1 MAENDEKGVSRMEH
15 LEWCKGRALK
25 YLETGDIQNAIA
37 SMLSDLNKHKET
49 QGICMAMG
57 PMGMM
62 AAMGNDVTEARRFI
76 EGFN

>member
-1 MAENDEKGVSRMEH
+1 MAKNDENEVNRIEH
-15 LEWCKGRALK
+15 LEWSKGRALK

-49 QGICMAMG
+49 ESIGKAMG
-57 PMGMM
+57 PIGMM
-62 AAMGNDVTEARRFI
+62 AVMKHDLTEARRFI